1 MAWLCLILNL
11 VMLKKNEAFYVRLLK
26 VFKSLIGLY
35 KEVKT
40 CIIGMKLG
48 FLVHRSNVKK
58 GSNVKYKNT
67 FNISNKINHQ

>member
-48 FLVHRSNVKK
+48 FLVHRSNVK
-58 GSNVKYKNT
+58 YKNT